1 MPDPFT
7 HSSTSARTR
16 EKLQNLQAEFAH
28 AARVSMLGELMA
40 SIAHELNQPLAA
52 LAANG
57 TAGLRFLRRPQ
68 PDMGKACDALQ
79 AIVAN
84 AECAGEIIAR
94 IRGMAVGRMPQRLS
108 LSLDDVIDEALL
120 FLRPERQAKRVTVS
134 LAPALPPVLGDRTQL
149 QQVIVNLAINAIHAM
164 AQARAAQPILAIEA
178 TASTPDCLVCTLED
192 SCPGIAPEHFTRLFD
207 SFFTT
212 REAGTGMGLAICRS
226 RAWRRIARRER
237 FPLTAAPASSSPCP
251 RPRAPA
257 RHGRRSAEGLQVE
270 TWGRWPRIEAELA
283 TPRPSVRRPAPF
295 LRTVPTTRVLADG
308 LRKT

>member
-1 MPDPFT
+1 VALDGRPIDVFFT
-7 HSSTSARTR
+7 VARPERVDSDAGPLYAFINITESARTR

-57 TAGLRFLRRPQ
+57 TAGLRFLRRSQ
-68 PDMGKACDALQ
+68 PDMGEACDALQ

-84 AECAGEIIAR
+84 AERAGEIIAR
-94 IRGMAVGRMPQRLS
+94 IRGMAVGRMPQHLS
-108 LSLDDVIDEALL
+108 LSLHDVIDEALL
-120 FLRPERQAKRVTVS
+120 FLRPELQAKRVAVS
-134 LAPALPPVLGDRTQL
+134 LKLAPALPPVLGDRTQL

-192 SCPGIAPEHFTRLFD
+192 SGPGIAPEHFTRLFD

-212 REAGTGMGLAICRS
+212 REAGMGMGLAICRS
-226 RAWRRIARRER
+226 IIEGHGGELRAENGSAYGGARFIFTLPTAPSASEARRA
-237 FPLTAAPASSSPCP
+237 L
-251 RPRAPA
+251 
-257 RHGRRSAEGLQVE
+257 G
-270 TWGRWPRIEAELA
+270 
-283 TPRPSVRRPAPF
+283 
-295 LRTVPTTRVLADG
+295 
-308 LRKT
+308 